1 MPSYEFTVV
10 GDPTRAKH
18 TAANALEA
26 KDFVMQWS
34 DDWTA
39 TAIKGSK
46 VKAALLGAFA
56 LYMEIGVA
64 VRTLD
69 QANSVIRI
77 DSLTT
82 GMMGG
87 VWGMSKTK
95 QHFAQLRDE
104 LGATFDSAGV
114 LVAHRDPAAG

>member
-46 VKAALLGAFA
+46 VKACGRWGQAQRCAMCSWHGTNAL
-56 LYMEIGVA
+56 
-64 VRTLD
+64 RC
-69 QANSVIRI
+69 
-77 DSLTT
+77 
-82 GMMGG
+82 
-87 VWGMSKTK
+87 
-95 QHFAQLRDE
+95 
-104 LGATFDSAGV
+104 
-114 LVAHRDPAAG
+114 